1 MNVTQAPV
9 KRKALHQMRIGQPTD
24 QRPILRTAIPGPR
37 SRALRALEDQHLAPG
52 AQAYALE
59 AGVVVDFA
67 QGTAITDVDGNTL
80 LDFVGG
86 IGVGA
91 LGYSH
96 PKWVKAV
103 QEQAGRTAIGSY
115 TSEARVDLLERLSE
129 HPPAP
134 GVHRVQLYSGGAEA
148 VESALRLARNYTG
161 RHEFISF
168 WGAFHGKTMGALS
181 LMGSNWKK
189 GMGPLL
195 PGVHQSPYADC
206 YRCPLGSTYPTC
218 GLACVELLRQ
228 TMKNTGE
235 IAAII
240 AEPVQGTAGN
250 IVPPNDFLPAVAA
263 IAHEHGALFIADEMI
278 TGVGRTGTFWGVD
291 HSGVR
296 PDIVT
301 VGKAFGGGFPVSGL
315 LTTDAIAQAKPWSA
329 PSGSSSSYGGN
340 PLAAAAAAAAVRI
353 VDEERLVDN
362 ARDVGA
368 VLLDAL
374 RDLPERYPF
383 VGLVDG
389 RGLMLRIELVR
400 DQVSK
405 APMSRTACKQL
416 FHGLVRRGLITMAT
430 SPHLRLQP
438 ALTLDAQTALTG
450 AAILREAL
458 DEASQQG
465 WWSAP

>member
-1 MNVTQAPV
+1 MNVTQSPV
-9 KRKALHQMRIGQPTD
+9 VRQALHQTPIGQPTD
-24 QRPILRTAIPGPR
+24 QRPILRTPIPGPK
-37 SRALRALEDQHLAPG
+37 SRALRTLEDQHLAPG

-59 AGVVVDFA
+59 AGVVVDHA
-67 QGTAITDVDGNTL
+67 QGVAVTDVDGNTL

-96 PKWVKAV
+96 PKWVRAV
-103 QEQAGRTAIGSY
+103 QDQAGKTAIGSY
-115 TSEARVDLLERLSE
+115 TTEARVDLLERLAT

-148 VESALRLARNYTG
+148 VESALRLARNHTG

-181 LMGSNWKK
+181 LMGSDWKK

-206 YRCPLGSTYPTC
+206 YRCPLGSTYPGC
-218 GLACVELLRQ
+218 GLACVELLRRQ
-228 TMKNTGE
+228 MKNTGE
-235 IAAII
+235 VAAVI

-250 IVPPNDFLPAVAA
+250 IAPPDDFLPAVAQV
-263 IAHEHGALFIADEMI
+263 AHEHGALFIADEMI
-278 TGVGRTGTFWGVD
+278 TGLGRTGTFWGVD
-291 HSGVR
+291 QSGVR

-315 LTTDAIAQAKPWSA
+315 MTTDAIAQAKPWSA

-340 PLAAAAAAAAVRI
+340 PLASAAAGAAVRI
-353 VDEERLVDN
+353 IDEEHLVAN
-362 ARDVGA
+362 ARNVGA
-368 VLLDAL
+368 LLLEAL
-374 RDLPERYPF
+374 SDLPERYPF

-389 RGLMLRIELVR
+389 RGLMIRIELVR
-400 DQVSK
+400 DRATK
-405 APMSRTACKQL
+405 EPMSRAACRRL
-416 FHGLVRRGLITMAT
+416 FHALVRRGLITMAT

-458 DEASQQG
+458 EEASQQG
-465 WWSAP
+465 WWSTP